1 MDIILAIHS
10 VATNEHDSKGL
21 KPLIS
26 KLGYK
31 PPEKYMQIK
40 VTKFQP
46 TCLTFIVETSKTLY
60 RIKSIGT
67 VP

>member
-1 MDIILAIHS
+1 MRI
-10 VATNEHDSKGL
+10 ATNEDDSRGL

-31 PPEKYMQIK
+31 TRQIYADK
-40 VTKFQP
+40 TYYASANVS
-46 TCLTFIVETSKTLY
+46 TFIVEASKTVY
-60 RIKSIGT
+60 RRKPIGT